1 MKERYLKTD
10 GHRCRSGVV
19 LVQFSIVIEGSGQ
32 ELPGQRG
39 NGRAKC
45 QPLVAAVYN
54 KGKGDERRTA
64 DIADEW
70 ETSNV
75 RGIRVWVTKGPKL
88 SCEVATVAA
97 I

>member
-1 MKERYLKTD
+1 MKERYFETD

-19 LVQFSIVIEGSGQ
+19 LVQFSTVIEGSGR

-45 QPLVAAVYN
+45 QPLVAVVYN

-64 DIADEW
+64 DIVDEW
-70 ETSNV
+70 KTSNV
-75 RGIRVWVTKGPKL
+75 RGIRAWVRKGPKP
-88 SCEVATVAA
+88 SCEVKAVRAT
-97 I
+97 